1 MLSRPVK
8 VRDNIIIIIKK
19 TKLDMFMIKRFLR
32 GSFKPV

>member
-8 VRDNIIIIIKK
+8 VRDNIIIIKK